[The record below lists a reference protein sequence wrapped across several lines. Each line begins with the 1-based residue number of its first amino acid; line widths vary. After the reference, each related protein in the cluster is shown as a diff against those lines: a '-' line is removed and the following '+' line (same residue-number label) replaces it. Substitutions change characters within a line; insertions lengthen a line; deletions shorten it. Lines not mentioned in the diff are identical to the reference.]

1 MYFLLEMIEIKVSNY
16 KIKKILYASLIIS
29 ALLVIA
35 VIVLSVLLAETK
47 QNVKDNICLN
57 KSCIKAGKFKKCLV
71 LLKLTKSINNSFNL
85 FWLFKASSILEN
97 IDESVDPCENFFE
110 FSCGNFVKNQRIQD
124 DQTKI
129 SEFSKLR
136 DTATYSIAG
145 NFRD

>member
-1 MYFLLEMIEIKVSNY
+1 MVF
-16 KIKKILYASLIIS
+16 
-29 ALLVIA
+29 
-35 VIVLSVLLAETK
+35 
-47 QNVKDNICLN
+47 
-57 KSCIKAGKFKKCLV
+57 
-71 LLKLTKSINNSFNL
+71 LKLTKSINNSFNL

-129 SEFSKLR
+129 SEFSILR